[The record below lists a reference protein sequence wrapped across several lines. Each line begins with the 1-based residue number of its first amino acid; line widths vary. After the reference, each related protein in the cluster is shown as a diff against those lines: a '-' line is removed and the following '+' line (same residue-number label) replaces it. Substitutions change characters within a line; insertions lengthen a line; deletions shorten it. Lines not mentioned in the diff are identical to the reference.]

1 VKQFTSRGKR
11 HSGMPSAVCRTLAA
25 LAILLGH
32 SSSAQS
38 VPYQRTFPQSKA
50 IVEKGL
56 KELQSTM
63 AGRLPTLEGFSAA
76 GDRPLDQFRRG
87 YYQCT
92 AQVSAGSSGGSIVRV
107 SANISAWYTDPI
119 SGKAGYQTLPSN
131 GRLEADFLDRLQDVL
146 SNPGSS
152 PNQAPGMTASNPS
165 ASGARSQPNL
175 PQANPSA
182 PQPSAPGMGSKTPVG
197 SPFKLGSSLSL
208 DNISSLATQKAVI
221 DRHAEEQA
229 KEVKG
234 LEEILRSQAHPTN
247 LVAVRKKETP
257 VLANPIEDAKVLFL
271 ASAEDEFE
279 ILDANPNWV
288 HVRISGISRGWIRRS
303 SLEMP
308 TADPDPPP
316 AQTQERSELPHSGI
330 PQPFHVEN
338 EEVASFPGNWVPL
351 IGKTVRIV
359 TVQKAIDDAG
369 VTGPGA
375 KLAYAKSLFDR
386 EYSDLIRTSSSVAG
400 VVVIFD
406 SDDGG
411 MIAATMPVLGQWKSA
426 TLSDQAFWRH
436 CFLDPR
442 EAFGLA
448 ENP

>member
-1 VKQFTSRGKR
+1 MKRFTSRAKR
-11 HSGMPSAVCRTLAA
+11 NSGVPLAVCRTLAV
-25 LAILLGH
+25 LAILLAR
-32 SSSAQS
+32 SSSAQN

-56 KELQSTM
+56 KELQSSS

-76 GDRPLDQFRRG
+76 GNRPLDQFRQG
-87 YYQCT
+87 FYQCT
-92 AQVSAGSSGGSIVRV
+92 AQVSAGPSGGSIVRV

-146 SNPGSS
+146 SSHGSS
-152 PNQAPGMTASNPS
+152 PNTTLGTTASNPS
-165 ASGARSQPNL
+165 ASAARSQPNP

-182 PQPSAPGMGSKTPVG
+182 PQPSAPGVGSKTPVS

-208 DNISSLATQKAVI
+208 DNLSSLATQKAVI

-234 LEEILRSQAHPTN
+234 LEEILRNQAHPAN

-316 AQTQERSELPHSGI
+316 AQTQERSEPSHADT
-330 PQPFHVEN
+330 QPFHVEN

-351 IGKTVRIV
+351 VGKTVRIV
-359 TVQKAIDDAG
+359 TVQKTVNDAG
-369 VTGPGA
+369 ITGPDA

-386 EYSDLIRTSSSVAG
+386 EYSDLVRTSSSVAG

-436 CFLDPR
+436 CFLYPR
-442 EAFGLA
+442 DAFGLA